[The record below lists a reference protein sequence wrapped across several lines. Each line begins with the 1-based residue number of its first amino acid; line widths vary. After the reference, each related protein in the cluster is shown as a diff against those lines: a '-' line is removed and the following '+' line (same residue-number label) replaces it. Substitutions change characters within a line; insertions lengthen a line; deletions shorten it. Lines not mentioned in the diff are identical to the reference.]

1 MLGMKIKL
9 AVAGAVA
16 VALVASHW
24 WMYAEGRAAI
34 LARLA
39 SDRITILKD
48 GKEIDNA
55 VLQADDDELCRL
67 LGGCLQS
74 ESD

>member
-9 AVAGAVA
+9 AAAGVL
-16 VALVASHW
+16 VTALVASHW
-24 WMYAEGRAAI
+24 WAYAEGRASI

-39 SDRITILKD
+39 DDRITILRD

-67 LGGCLQS
+67 LGGCVQPES
-74 ESD
+74 E